1 MNHFNCRKE
10 ERRVVRKDSSASESD
25 ERTKRKRKPSS
36 DETKQRKRHSSGE
49 EPKRKR
55 QSSVE
60 DPKRKQQSNV
70 EGKTAK
76 AIEESKDEV
85 ISETATDGKTK
96 KVHFLC
102 NFFICHILISRI
114 FL

>member
-1 MNHFNCRKE
+1 MNCRKE

-55 QSSVE
+55 Q
-60 DPKRKQQSNV
+60 
-70 EGKTAK
+70 TAE
-76 AIEESKDEV
+76 AIEKSKDEV

-96 KVHFLC
+96 KVPKEKPEKKAAAQK
-102 NFFICHILISRI
+102 IR
-114 FL
+114 